1 MRVINRLQGGLGELI
16 SFKALMIML
25 MSLTLCL
32 AAMLLAA
39 AFIDKATLSEL
50 FRSLD
55 FPLGIALITFSSL
68 NYLFRILRWQYLYR
82 LPGIAVRP
90 LHTAVFYI
98 AGFSMGATPGKLG
111 ELIRLWFLE
120 RRYQIPYEKTMAL
133 FFGDRISDIY
143 AMVII
148 CLIGSITF
156 VDFTGN
162 IIVISLVVI
171 LVSYV
176 FVRPAV
182 LLATVGFIY
191 RLINYRYTAF
201 FARTRRAIRFA
212 AKYFRLDI
220 LMPTLILGVLAWYA
234 ECMAFFWLLDQM
246 NVAVTLNQAAFI
258 YAAASLGGALS
269 MMPGGLIG
277 FEAVALAL
285 LSLLGVDLA
294 VSLTAVVIIR
304 LFTQWYSII
313 LGFAF
318 VPMALSMASGKT
330 E

>member
-32 AAMLLAA
+32 TAMLLAA

-50 FRSLD
+50 FKRLD
-55 FPLGIALITFSSL
+55 FSLALALVTFSSL
-68 NYLFRILRWQYLYR
+68 NYLFRIIRWQYLYR
-82 LPGIAVRP
+82 APGIIVKP

-111 ELIRLWFLE
+111 ELIRIWFLE
-120 RRYQIPYEKTMAL
+120 RRYQIPWEKTMTL
-133 FFGDRISDIY
+133 FLGDRISDIY

-156 VDFTGN
+156 VNFAGN
-162 IIVISLVVI
+162 VIVILLAVI

-176 FVRPAV
+176 FVKPAV
-182 LLATVGFIY
+182 LLAAVGFIY
-191 RLINYRYTAF
+191 RVGNYRYTEF

-212 AKYFRLDI
+212 GNYFRLDI
-220 LMPTLILGVLAWYA
+220 LMPTLLLGVLAWYA
-234 ECMAFFWLLDQM
+234 ECMAFYWLLDRM
-246 NVAVTLNQAAFI
+246 NIAVSFNQAAFI
-258 YAAASLGGALS
+258 YASASLGGALS

-277 FEAVALAL
+277 FEAVALG
-285 LSLLGVDLA
+285 LLGWLGIDLA

-318 VPMALSMASGKT
+318 VPVALSMASEKT
-330 E
+330 G